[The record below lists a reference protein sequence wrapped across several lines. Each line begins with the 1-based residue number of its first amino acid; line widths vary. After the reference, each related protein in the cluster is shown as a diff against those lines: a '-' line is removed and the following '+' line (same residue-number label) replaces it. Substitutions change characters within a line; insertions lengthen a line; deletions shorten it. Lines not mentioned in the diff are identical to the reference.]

1 MKKVITTTNK
11 MSRKNDIQ
19 VIRLLSKANDFKQSF
34 DDFSAELIVRI
45 FCVSRQ
51 ERSNVIIYLFFPHQ
65 KTGKKLSNIGLGEGG
80 KLGLLAEIF
89 TLGE

>member
-1 MKKVITTTNK
+1 MKP
-11 MSRKNDIQ
+11 
-19 VIRLLSKANDFKQSF
+19 LLVFIIIIKIFARTKPH
-34 DDFSAELIVRI
+34 RI
-45 FCVSRQ
+45 SV
-51 ERSNVIIYLFFPHQ
+51 FPHR